1 MLRETKFKCSA
12 PSRSLAFSFVG
23 RFTRPFAVDVCGLL
37 EVVRWYAGSDAR
49 RRSMTFVSVDVKVE
63 PTHEREEDDDARE
76 KAGGNARMTPM
87 PTPRLPEPDVCAIC
101 LSTPKTRALLDS
113 CAHVFCVKCLERW
126 ARVETRCPLC
136 KTRFTTATPVCG
148 DDASKRVGETLV
160 FKERNQ
166 GDGDAG
172 GEAGEESEEDEAD
185 LIFCDVCRS
194 GDDEEC
200 LLLCDACDVG
210 CHTYCV
216 GLESVP
222 VSGWFC
228 ETCRGGDERFFG
240 RSTTSSRARGLSS
253 ASSRARDILLSVEG
267 GETAVRSRERRVERE
282 RRAAHGRR
290 RGERRARG
298 GGGERAPTGDDV
310 RVRQITRVHELRQA
324 WSLLQSGEM
333 EFPGWHRSA
342 TAPVA
347 EPPRVSVPPPASR
360 REDDEGPKTV
370 VEDAWDVLEKAMRDD
385 EKKKSAA
392 KKRSDKSSSSTAVAS
407 PSRQT
412 AKRPKTVRE
421 APGWSMSAT
430 AWAPIAS
437 TSRAPPPACHRPA
450 HTLTSMTSTPTTKTP
465 PPPKPPP
472 TIKKS
477 DVVSKVKDILRPM
490 YAARSISRDEYKR
503 VCQSST
509 ERAVADAVTNV
520 DDIKRIVHIF
530 LPHR

>member
-1 MLRETKFKCSA
+1 
-12 PSRSLAFSFVG
+12 
-23 RFTRPFAVDVCGLL
+23 
-37 EVVRWYAGSDAR
+37 
-49 RRSMTFVSVDVKVE
+49 MTFMSDIHVKDE
-63 PTHEREEDDDARE
+63 PTHHEREEDDDDDARE
-76 KAGGNARMTPM
+76 KEGGNAQTTPT

-126 ARVETRCPLC
+126 ARVETKCPLC

-166 GDGDAG
+166 GGGD
-172 GEAGEESEEDEAD
+172 EALEESDDDDDEAD

-222 VSGWFC
+222 ASGWFC

-240 RSTTSSRARGLSS
+240 RSTTSSRARRSS
-253 ASSRARDILLSVEG
+253 GRRFNRLGDAVGDGGVSAASRARDILLSVEG
-267 GETAVRSRERRVERE
+267 GDAAVRLRERRVERE
-282 RRAAHGRR
+282 RRAARGRR

-310 RVRQITRVHELRQA
+310 RVRQITRVHELREA

-347 EPPRVSVPPPASR
+347 EPPRVSVPTPPSR

-370 VEDAWDVLEKAMRDD
+370 VEDAWDVLEKAMHDD

-392 KKRSDKSSSSTAVAS
+392 QKRSDKSSSSTAVAS

-412 AKRPKTVRE
+412 TKRPKTVRE

-437 TSRAPPPACHRPA
+437 TSRAPPPACRRPA

-477 DVVSKVKDILRPM
+477 DVISKVKDILRPM

>member
-1 MLRETKFKCSA
+1 ML
-12 PSRSLAFSFVG
+12 
-23 RFTRPFAVDVCGLL
+23 
-37 EVVRWYAGSDAR
+37 
-49 RRSMTFVSVDVKVE
+49 VDVKVE
-63 PTHEREEDDDARE
+63 SLESDGYDDEARREGE
-76 KAGGNARMTPM
+76 GGNARM
-87 PTPRLPEPDVCAIC
+87 PTLPEPDVCAIC
-101 LSTPKTRALLDS
+101 LSTPRTRALLDS
-113 CAHVFCVKCLERW
+113 CAHAFCLECLERW
-126 ARVETRCPLC
+126 ARVETKCPLC
-136 KTRFTTATPVCG
+136 KTRFTTATPVRG
-148 DDASKRVGETLV
+148 DDASKRVGETMV
-160 FKERNQ
+160 FKEKNQ
-166 GDGDAG
+166 GGDREDAS
-172 GEAGEESEEDEAD
+172 EESEDEDEAD

-194 GDDEEC
+194 GEDEEC

-240 RSTTSSRARGLSS
+240 RSTNSSRARRSSGRRFNQLGNDDGAS

-267 GETAVRSRERRVERE
+267 GEAAVRLRERRVELE
-282 RRAAHGRR
+282 RRAARSRR

-310 RVRQITRVHELRQA
+310 RMRQITRVRELREA

-333 EFPGWHRSA
+333 EFPGWDRSVTVSIA
-342 TAPVA
+342 QT
-347 EPPRVSVPPPASR
+347 PRVSVPPLPAR
-360 REDDEGPKTV
+360 REDDEGPKTI

-392 KKRSDKSSSSTAVAS
+392 KRRSDKSSSSTAVAS

-412 AKRPKTVRE
+412 TKRPKTVRE
-421 APGWSMSAT
+421 PPGWSMSAT

-437 TSRAPPPACHRPA
+437 TSRPPPSTCHRPA
-450 HTLTSMTSTPTTKTP
+450 HAVTSMTSTPPTKTP
-465 PPPKPPP
+465 LPQKPP

-490 YAARSISRDEYKR
+490 YAARTISRDEYKR

-509 ERAVADAVTNV
+509 ERAVADAVTKV

>member
-1 MLRETKFKCSA
+1 
-12 PSRSLAFSFVG
+12 
-23 RFTRPFAVDVCGLL
+23 
-37 EVVRWYAGSDAR
+37 
-49 RRSMTFVSVDVKVE
+49 MTFTSVDVKDE

-87 PTPRLPEPDVCAIC
+87 ATPRLPEPDVCAIC

-148 DDASKRVGETLV
+148 DDASKRVGETVV

-240 RSTTSSRARGLSS
+240 RSTTSSRARRSSGRRFNRLGDVGASDGGAS

-267 GETAVRSRERRVERE
+267 GEAAVRSRERRVERE

-310 RVRQITRVHELRQA
+310 RVRQITRVHELREA

-347 EPPRVSVPPPASR
+347 EPPRVAVPPPSR

-412 AKRPKTVRE
+412 TKRPKTVRE
-421 APGWSMSAT
+421 ASGWSMSAT

-465 PPPKPPP
+465 QPPKPPT

-490 YAARSISRDEYKR
+490 YAARSISRNEYKR
-503 VCQSST
+503 ICQLST
-509 ERAVADAVTNV
+509 ERAVTDAVTNV